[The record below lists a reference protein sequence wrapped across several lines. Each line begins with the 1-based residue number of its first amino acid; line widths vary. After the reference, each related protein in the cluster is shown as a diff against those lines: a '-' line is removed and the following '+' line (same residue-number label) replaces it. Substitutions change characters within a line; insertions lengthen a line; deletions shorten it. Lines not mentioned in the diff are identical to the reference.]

1 MKIGAKPQLDPRGF
15 GMSLISFIIAGAI
28 YLLGKRR
35 DAPQPV
41 QTAPSHLDQHGA
53 QAQER
58 TRRVQRWLARLRG
71 RELDEMPEGLRPRE
85 KKLLLMLVLVAIG
98 AGIAVPFYIVPRFP
112 PRGRNEYLLEGQVV
126 SIALDRNEASIKH
139 DAVSGFRPA
148 TTMSYSVPDAGDL
161 AALKPGDLITATLV
175 VVRDDLH
182 LDDIKKVVATR

>member
-1 MKIGAKPQLDPRGF
+1 MKIGARPQLDPRGF
-15 GMSLISFIIAGAI
+15 GMSLMSFIVAGAI
-28 YLLGKRR
+28 YLLGRR
-35 DAPQPV
+35 SEAPQSV
-41 QTAPSHLDQHGA
+41 QIAPSDLDEQHSA
-53 QAQER
+53 QAQQR
-58 TRRVQRWLARLRG
+58 TLRARLARLRR